1 MKKKSYN
8 LELTTIGNDANSVIK
23 TYRDMTGL
31 GIKQAK
37 DKVESAPCVILETT
51 SMEEAERY
59 KTALE
64 ACGAAINISGSRTGA
79 TSQEAQEAQ
88 ETNYSK
94 KLKKIGIGFIILN
107 FIVVFG
113 GAAVIA
119 GISHILNEEM
129 DFFSVFFVVAVM
141 FATICT
147 IFNFS
152 NNTFTD
158 HMVAKTVKKNA
169 AKHNFDKAYTFY
181 TNNATLMID
190 TVGGRIAYISNLN
203 PWKFQMI
210 SAKDI
215 ADIKNDYKKGVFLD
229 TTHYVY
235 FQFSYQGKVMKIST
249 FESNHY
255 RPLTMDKVQEGLK
268 NAAAYAEILRA
279 AKQAAIIRTEMLN
292 RMCP

>member
-1 MKKKSYN
+1 MEGTIQMKKKSYN
-8 LELTTIGNDANSVIK
+8 IELTTIGNDAGSVIK
-23 TYRDMTGL
+23 TFRDMIGL
-31 GIKQAK
+31 GLKEAK
-37 DKVESAPCVILETT
+37 NKVDAAPCVLLETT
-51 SMEEAERY
+51 SMEEAKRY

-64 ACGAAINISGSRTGA
+64 KCGATVNISSST
-79 TSQEAQEAQ
+79 TDILSQKA
-88 ETNYSK
+88 NFSN
-94 KLKKIGIGFIILN
+94 KLKKIGIDFIILN

-113 GAAVIA
+113 GASVIA
-119 GISHILNEEM
+119 GIPHILIEM
-129 DFFSVFFVVAVM
+129 DFFSVFMVVAVM

-169 AKHNFDKAYTFY
+169 AKYNFDKAYTFY
-181 TNNATLMID
+181 TNNATVMID

-203 PWKFQMI
+203 PWEFQMI

-215 ADIKNDYKKGVFLD
+215 TDIKNDYKKGVFFD

-235 FQFSYQGKVMKIST
+235 FQFSYQGRVMKIPT
-249 FESNHY
+249 FTSKRY

-268 NAAAYAEILRA
+268 NAAAYSEILRA
-279 AKQAAIIRTEMLN
+279 AKQAAICKDAKM
-292 RMCP
+292 

>member
-1 MKKKSYN
+1 MKKISYK
-8 LELTTIGNDANSVIK
+8 LELTAIGNDANSVIK

-31 GIKQAK
+31 GLKQAK

-51 SMEEAERY
+51 STEEAERY

-64 ACGAAINISGSRTGA
+64 RCGAAVNISININGGTTDTPSP
-79 TSQEAQEAQ
+79 EA
-88 ETNYSK
+88 NYPK
-94 KLKKIGIGFIILN
+94 KLKRIGIGFIILN
-107 FIVVFG
+107 IIVVFG

-119 GISHILNEEM
+119 GIAHMIEM
-129 DFFSVFFVVAVM
+129 DFFSVFAVVAVM
-141 FATICT
+141 FATIHT

-169 AKHNFDKAYTFY
+169 AKYNFDKAYTFY
-181 TNNATLMID
+181 TNNATVMID

-203 PWKFQMI
+203 PWEFQMI

-215 ADIKNDYKKGVFLD
+215 ADIKNDYKKGVFFE

-235 FQFSYQGKVMKIST
+235 FQFSYQGKVMKFPT
-249 FESNHY
+249 FTSKRY
-255 RPLTMDKVQEGLK
+255 RPLAMDKVQEGLK
-268 NAAAYAEILRA
+268 NAAACAEILRA
-279 AKQAAIIRTEMLN
+279 AKQAAICKDA
-292 RMCP
+292 RMQTGNIQ